1 MKFIKNVK
9 NNIPFLIN
17 LINKQNLNEYI
28 KKVVNFSLKLTNILM
43 TLNPGRL
50 KIKTPKE

>member
-17 LINKQNLNEYI
+17 LINKQNLMNT
-28 KKVVNFSLKLTNILM
+28 LKSCKFFFEANKYFND
-43 TLNPGRL
+43 LNPGRL